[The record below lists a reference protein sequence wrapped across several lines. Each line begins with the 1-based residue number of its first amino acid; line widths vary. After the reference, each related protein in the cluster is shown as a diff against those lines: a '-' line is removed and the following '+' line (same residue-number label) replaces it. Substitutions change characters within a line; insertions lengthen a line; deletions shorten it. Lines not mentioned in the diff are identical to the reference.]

1 MNYESFEISLPEH
14 AAHAVRELAANDYRH
29 PETFLQIVIYLGMQ
43 SLQFERE
50 MNVRKKLKD
59 VSPDNKG
66 ERQYYTDD
74 EIVEFFKPE
83 IK

>member
-1 MNYESFEISLPEH
+1 MNYESFEVTLSEH

-29 PETFLQIVIYLGMQ
+29 PESFLQILIYLGMQ
-43 SLQFERE
+43 SMQFDRE
-50 MNVRKKLKD
+50 LNVRKKPKD
-59 VSPDNKG
+59 LTSDKG
-66 ERQYYTDD
+66 ERQYYTED